1 MQKKMKKVVS
11 LAKRRGFVFQSSEIY
26 GGLGSVWDF
35 GPTGSL
41 VKKNIKD
48 QWWQSYVQKRT
59 DIEGLD
65 AAILMDPQVW
75 KASGHLDGFV
85 DPLTECKDCHQRF
98 RADHLIES
106 EGEIEEE
113 LPEGNLE
120 KLNKYLEG
128 IKCPECG
135 GELMDLKQFNIMFK
149 TFIGPLEDGA
159 HTAYLRPETAQGIFV
174 NFKKVQ
180 QSSRQKLPFGIAQT
194 GKAFRNE
201 ITRGNF
207 IFRTREFEQM
217 EIEWFCKPPEVAQ
230 SQNGKTPNEWF
241 DFWRKERLNWYKNLG
256 LSEENLRLRE
266 HKEDE
271 LAHYAKEAQDI
282 EFRYPFG
289 WDELEGV
296 ANRTNYDLK
305 QHSEYSNKDLRIFD
319 QKREEK
325 YFPHIIEP
333 SVGIGRAFLAF
344 LLDAFEEEQL
354 ENDKT
359 RTVLKFHPEIA
370 PYKVAI
376 LPLVN
381 NKEKLMEKARAI
393 HSDVNQ
399 NYMSIFDDS
408 GSIGKK
414 YRRQD
419 EIGTPIAATVDF
431 ETLEDNTVTL
441 RDRDSMD
448 QIRIKVKNLNTTIKK
463 IIEGEEFLSLGE
475 KVE

>member
-1 MQKKMKKVVS
+1 MKEKMQKITS
-11 LAKRRGFVFQSSEIY
+11 LAKRRGFIFQSSEIY

-35 GPTGSL
+35 GPRGVL
-41 VKKNIKD
+41 IKKNIKD
-48 QWWQSYVQKRT
+48 LWWQQYVQKRA

-85 DPLTECKDCHQRF
+85 DPLTECEDCHKRF
-98 RADHLIES
+98 RADHLIEQ
-106 EGEIEEE
+106 EKDLEEE
-113 LPEGNLE
+113 ISEGNLE
-120 KLNKYLEG
+120 KLNKHLKG

-149 TFIGPLEDGA
+149 TFIGALEDEA

-174 NFKKVQ
+174 NFKHVQ
-180 QSSRQKLPFGIAQT
+180 ESSRQKLPFGIAQI

-230 SQNGKTPNEWF
+230 AQNLKTPADWLE
-241 DFWRKERLNWYKNLG
+241 FWHQERLKWYKNLG
-256 LSEENLRLRE
+256 LSEKNLRLRE
-266 HKEDE
+266 HGPDE
-271 LAHYAKEAQDI
+271 LAHYAKEAHDI
-282 EFRYPFG
+282 EYQYPFG
-289 WDELEGV
+289 WGEMEGI

-305 QHSEYSNKDLRIFD
+305 QHSQFSNKDLQVFD
-319 QKREEK
+319 QKEEIK

-333 SVGIGRAFLAF
+333 SAGVGRILLAF
-344 LLDAFEEEQL
+344 LVDAFEEEKL
-354 ENDKT
+354 EADKT
-359 RTVLKFHPEIA
+359 RTVLKFHPKIA
-370 PYKVAI
+370 PYKTAI

-381 NKEKLMEKARAI
+381 NKEKLMKKAEEI
-393 HSDVNQ
+393 YSKVND

-419 EIGTPIAATVDF
+419 EIGTPIAVTVDF
-431 ETLEDNTVTL
+431 QTLEDNTVTL
-441 RDRDSMD
+441 RDRDSME
-448 QIRIKVKNLNTTIKK
+448 QIRIKTNELEDTIQK
-463 IIEGEEFLSLGE
+463 IIAGEKFLQLGE

>member
-1 MQKKMKKVVS
+1 MKKIVS
-11 LAKRRGFVFQSSEIY
+11 LAKRRGFIFQSSEIY

-35 GPTGSL
+35 GPKGVL
-41 VKKNIKD
+41 VKKNIKN

-85 DPLTECKDCHQRF
+85 DPLTECEDCHKRF
-98 RADHLIES
+98 RADHLIDAEKD
-106 EGEIEEE
+106 IDEE
-113 LPEGNLE
+113 LPEGNLK

-149 TFIGPLEDGA
+149 TFIGALEDEA

-174 NFKKVQ
+174 NFKNVQ
-180 QSSRQKLPFGIAQT
+180 QTSRQKLPFGIAQT

-201 ITRGNF
+201 ITKGNF
-207 IFRTREFEQM
+207 IFRTREFGQM
-217 EIEWFCKPPEVAQ
+217 EIEWFCKPPEIAQ
-230 SQNGKTPNEWF
+230 SQNGKSPSDWF
-241 DFWRKERLNWYKNLG
+241 DFWRKERLNWYKKLG
-256 LSEENLRLRE
+256 LSESKLRLRE
-266 HKEDE
+266 HNKDE
-271 LAHYAKEAQDI
+271 LAHYAKEAEDI
-282 EFRYPFG
+282 EYKYPFG
-289 WDELEGV
+289 WDELEGI

-305 QHSEYSNKDLRIFD
+305 QHSQFSNKNLRYFD
-319 QKREEK
+319 QKEEKK

-333 SVGIGRAFLAF
+333 SAGIGRALLAF
-344 LLDAFEEEQL
+344 LVDAYEEE
-354 ENDKT
+354 EVDDDKT
-359 RTVLKFHPEIA
+359 RTVLKFHPKIA
-370 PYKVAI
+370 PYKVAV

-381 NKEKLMEKARAI
+381 NKEKLVKKAKEI
-393 HSDVNQ
+393 HSDLEED
-399 NYMSIFDDS
+399 YMSIFDDS

-419 EIGTPIAATVDF
+419 EIGTPIAVTVDF
-431 ETLEDNTVTL
+431 QTLEDNTVTL
-441 RDRDSMD
+441 RDRDSME
-448 QIRIKVKNLNTTIKK
+448 QIRIKSEKLNSTVEK
-463 IIEGEEFLSLGE
+463 IIKGEKFLSLGE